1 MKSYCPLIFYLLF
14 RKTYKRPRPPAPSSI
29 KRPYKKSKNLI
40 STQGDSSDNYG
51 KKINKFKNFVF
62 KNKALRDAWLC
73 HEKVY
78 RSLIL
83 L

>member
-14 RKTYKRPRPPAPSSI
+14 GKIYKRPPSSI
-29 KRPYKKSKNLI
+29 KRPCKKSKNLI

-62 KNKALRDAWLC
+62 KNKALRDA
-73 HEKVY
+73 
-78 RSLIL
+78 
-83 L
+83 